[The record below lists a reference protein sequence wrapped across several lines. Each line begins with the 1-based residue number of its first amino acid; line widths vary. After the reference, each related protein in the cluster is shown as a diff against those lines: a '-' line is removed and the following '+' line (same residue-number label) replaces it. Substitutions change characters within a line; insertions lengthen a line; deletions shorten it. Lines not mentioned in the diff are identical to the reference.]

1 LAQIT
6 PQIVPNPSAGR
17 ELVFD
22 TRLTPGGRAISQRK
36 LLWINN
42 LRLLNPAV
50 FNGVV
55 RCRYDYEIL

>member
-1 LAQIT
+1 VI
-6 PQIVPNPSAGR
+6 NRSAGR

-22 TRLTPGGRAISQRK
+22 TGLTPGGWAVPQRK

-42 LRLLNPAV
+42 LRLLNPGL
-50 FNGVV
+50 FNRIV

>member
-1 LAQIT
+1 VLQ
-6 PQIVPNPSAGR
+6 PSAGR
-17 ELVFD
+17 QPVFD
-22 TRLTPGGRAISQRK
+22 TRLTPGRWAISQRK